1 MHLHRIFV
9 LSHHMV
15 SMLIIG
21 DSSVDDL
28 RQSKDV
34 VMSARTFQQVDVFSG
49 NAFSGN
55 PVAVVFD
62 ADGLSTAQMAQFAN
76 WTNLTE
82 TTFVLAATDPRA
94 DYQVRIFTPSQ
105 ELPFAGHPTLGTCHA
120 WLQAGGNPKADR
132 IIQQCAAGLI
142 EIKTEDDILSF
153 AAPHRRRSGPLDPA
167 TLDQITRGLGLSGDD
182 VIAHQWCD
190 NGPPWQ
196 SVLLTSDA
204 LVLAAKPD
212 PAIIADVD
220 FLGLIGP
227 CRHGLFA
234 FEVRGF
240 FPGATRFNED
250 PVTGS
255 LNAALAQWLIA
266 GDLAPKSYKAHQG
279 TALGRD
285 GHIHL
290 QMDEQGQVWVGGQS
304 ITCITGRVNI

>member
-1 MHLHRIFV
+1 
-9 LSHHMV
+9 
-15 SMLIIG
+15 
-21 DSSVDDL
+21 
-28 RQSKDV
+28 
-34 VMSARTFQQVDVFSG
+34 MSGRAFQQVDVFSG
-49 NAFSGN
+49 KAFSGN

-62 ADGLSTAQMAQFAN
+62 ADGLSAAQMAQFAN
-76 WTNLTE
+76 WTNLSE
-82 TTFVLAATDPRA
+82 TTFVLQPTDPRA
-94 DYQVRIFTPSQ
+94 DYQLRIFTPAQ

-120 WLQAGGNPKADR
+120 WLQAGGKPKADR

-142 EIKTEDDILSF
+142 DIKAEGDILSF
-153 AAPHRRRSGPLDPA
+153 AAPPRRRSGPLDPA
-167 TLDQITRGLGLSGDD
+167 ILDQITRGLGLSAGD

-196 SVLLTSDA
+196 SVMLASDA

-212 PAIIADVD
+212 PAIITDVD

-227 CRHGLFA
+227 SRQGPFA

-255 LNAALAQWLIA
+255 LNAALAQWLIT
-266 GDLAPKSYKAHQG
+266 GDLAPKSYKARQG
-279 TALGRD
+279 SALGRD

-304 ITCITGRVNI
+304 ITCITGHVHI